1 MKRKQRL
8 LKSAFLSLFLVL
20 FAFISNAQDRNIT
33 GTVTDQAGE
42 GIPGVSIIVAGTSV
56 GTITTVD
63 GTYSLSVPADATQLM
78 LSFVGM
84 ATQLIEIG
92 DQTVIDASMAN
103 DAIGL
108 DEVVV
113 IGYGTA
119 RKQDLTG
126 AIVNVQAEE
135 FQKYQPGSVSEL
147 LRSAV
152 PGLQVGYSTS
162 AKNTP
167 DFEIRGEITIKSD
180 DDDEKSANK
189 PLIVLDG
196 VIFNGDLAEINVN
209 DVESV
214 DVLKDASAASIY
226 GSRASNGVIVFTTK
240 KGSIG
245 KPIVRVSAKVGF
257 VTGARRL
264 NTFKAGDE
272 VMGWLTNMN
281 EAKSSLMLGESDG
294 LMGEYSRFDKYEDV
308 PGNYQPRWLEVNG
321 IPGETN
327 SDLITGTW
335 LDGFGFE
342 VDEKEYYLEGTG
354 FDWQDFLF
362 KTGIRQDYDISI
374 SGRTD
379 KVTYYWSM
387 GYIDSESVQVG
398 ESHKT
403 ISSRL
408 NLDIAATDWLNLGL
422 NTNFSYFD
430 EGAESIDGT
439 GSYRTSSPYD
449 MPWKKGTEGI
459 VLGEM
464 NLDLR
469 DQLNDARAGSNQT
482 QEFLEP
488 AWTTRR
494 YDRYS
499 LFPTMYAKL
508 KLPLGITFTSNFT
521 QRINLRKR
529 FEYED
534 SSNPNWGHGGYA
546 RRRHNETYEWQS
558 DNIINWNKTF
568 GDHTLAVTGL
578 ANAERNQSWFT
589 DSESSN
595 FSPTEALGYHG
606 MAFGLI
612 PGSDSDDQA
621 TSRTA
626 LMGRINYNFGN
637 RYYLSASIRRDGYSR
652 FGVDNVYA
660 TFPSVSGAWTISNE
674 NFMGG
679 APEWITFLKL
689 RVSWGVNGNSS
700 GLNSY
705 QAYAR
710 LSDNKYLNWDNG
722 YFVAPYLYI
731 NRIANQS
738 LSWEKNQAWNFAIDY
753 GFWDGRVRGSVDVY
767 TSETTDLLLD
777 KTLPIVTGFEDI
789 TTNVGNLRNT
799 GVDLS
804 INTIN
809 VQTSDFV
816 WTSSL
821 NVHYNKNEIV
831 SLTGELIAD
840 TDVNGNPILDSN
852 GNPVMVEPD
861 DIDNGWFIGQSKDV
875 IWDYEI
881 DGVYQLGEE
890 AEAAVFNKYPGDFRI
905 IDQNGDGALNID
917 DKIYQGLDSNPWYIT
932 FRNEVEF
939 KGFDLGVILLA
950 KLGYKGGSDY
960 PFNEDQTYI
969 KNHNWYD
976 LPYWTPYNSENTAAR
991 INSLMLSDEEYYQNR
1006 SYLRIQNI
1014 SLGYNL
1020 QSSLLSKIKVN
1031 RARIAFNIDN
1041 AALFSNWIQGDPES
1055 MREMPRTYSLSLD
1068 FSF

>member
-1 MKRKQRL
+1 MKRQRQIL
-8 LKSAFLSLFLVL
+8 RSTILSIFLMLFVSALH
-20 FAFISNAQDRNIT
+20 AQDRNIT
-33 GTVTDQAGE
+33 GQVTDDAGE
-42 GIPGVSIIVAGTSV
+42 AVPGVSIVVSGTVS
-56 GTITTVD
+56 GTITGAD
-63 GTYSLSVPADATQLM
+63 GSYSLTVPAEATHLM
-78 LSFVGM
+78 FSFIGM
-84 ATQLIEIG
+84 TTQQIEIG
-92 DQTVIDASMAN
+92 DQTTINTTMTE

-135 FQKYQPGSVSEL
+135 FEKYKPSNVSEL

-162 AKNTP
+162 AKNVP
-167 DFEIRGEITIKSD
+167 DFEILGDITIKSND
-180 DDDEKSANK
+180 GDERSANR

-196 VIFNGDLAEINVN
+196 VIFNGDIAEINVN

-240 KGSIG
+240 KGTLG
-245 KPIVRVSAKVGF
+245 KPVIRVSAKTGL

-272 VMGWLTNMN
+272 VMGWLTDMN
-281 EAKSSLMLGESDG
+281 EAKSSLIGGEQDG

-342 VDEKEYYLEGTG
+342 LNEKENYMNGISY
-354 FDWQDFLF
+354 DWQDFLF
-362 KTGIRQDYDISI
+362 KTGIRQDYDVSI

-379 KVTYYWSM
+379 KVTYYWSL

-398 ESHKT
+398 ESFST
-403 ISSRL
+403 ITSRL
-408 NLDIAATDWLNLGL
+408 NLDVAATDWLNLGI
-422 NTNFSYFD
+422 NTNFAYQN
-430 EGAESIDGT
+430 EGQEPVSNGA
-439 GSYRTSSPYD
+439 YRTASPYD
-449 MPWKKGTEGI
+449 MPWVNGTEGI
-459 VLGEM
+459 VLGEL

-469 DQLNDARAGSNQT
+469 DELKDAGAGSNRGNP
-482 QEFLEP
+482 FLEP
-488 AWTTRR
+488 AWTTRH

-499 LFPTMYAKL
+499 VIPTMYAKL
-508 KLPLGITFTSNFT
+508 KLPFGITFTSNFT
-521 QRINLRKR
+521 QRINLQKR

-534 SSNPNWGHGGYA
+534 SSNPNWGHGGWA

-558 DNIINWNKTF
+558 DNILNWNKTF
-568 GDHTLAVTGL
+568 GEHTFAVTGL
-578 ANAERNQSWFT
+578 ANAERSQSWAT
-589 DSESSN
+589 TSSTSN

-612 PGSDSDDQA
+612 PGADSDDQA
-621 TSRTA
+621 ISRTA
-626 LMGRINYNFGN
+626 LMGRVNYNFGN

-660 TFPSVSGAWTISNE
+660 AFPSVSGAWNITNE
-674 NFMGG
+674 NFMAN
-679 APEWITFLKL
+679 APAAITFLKL

-731 NRIANQS
+731 NRMANQS
-738 LSWEKNQAWNFAIDY
+738 LSWEKNQAWNVALDY
-753 GFWDGRVRGSVDVY
+753 GLWDGRLRGSLDVY

-777 KTLPIVTGFEDI
+777 KKLPIVTGFDDI

-799 GVDLS
+799 GFDLA

-809 VQTSDFV
+809 MQTSDFI
-816 WTSSL
+816 WTTSL
-821 NVHYNKNEIV
+821 NVHYNKNEIL

-840 TDVNGNPILDSN
+840 TDSDGNPILDGN

-881 DGVYQLGEE
+881 DGVYQESDE
-890 AEAAVFNKYPGDFRI
+890 AEAALFNKYPGDFRI
-905 IDQNGDGALNID
+905 IDQNGDGVLNID
-917 DKIYQGLDSNPWYIT
+917 DKIYQGLNSNPWYIT
-932 FRNEVEF
+932 FRNEVEY

-969 KNHNWYD
+969 KNHNWFD
-976 LPYWTPYNSENTAAR
+976 LPFWTPSNPINTAAR
-991 INSLMLSDEEYYQNR
+991 INSLMLSNEAYYQNR

-1020 QSSLLSKIKVN
+1020 SASALSKM
-1031 RARIAFNIDN
+1031 RISRMRLALNVDN
-1041 AALFSNWIQGDPES
+1041 AAVFTKWIQGDPES
-1055 MREMPRTYSLSLD
+1055 QREMPRTYSLSID

>member
-1 MKRKQRL
+1 MKRKGQI
-8 LKSAFLSLFLVL
+8 LKSTLLSVFLILFVS
-20 FAFISNAQDRNIT
+20 IMHAQERNIT
-33 GTVTDQAGE
+33 GNVTDENGE
-42 GIPGVSIIVAGTSV
+42 AVPGVSIIVSGTAT
-56 GTITTVD
+56 GTISGAD
-63 GTYSLSVPADATQLM
+63 GSYSLTVPADATHLM
-78 LSFVGM
+78 FSFIGM
-84 ATQLIEIG
+84 TTQQIEIG
-92 DQTVIDASMAN
+92 DQTTIDATLAE

-135 FQKYQPGSVSEL
+135 FEKYKPGSVSDM

-162 AKNTP
+162 ARNVP
-167 DFEIRGEITIKSD
+167 DFEVRGDITIKSD
-180 DDDEKSANK
+180 DDDERSANR

-240 KGSIG
+240 KGTLG
-245 KPIVRVSAKVGF
+245 KPVIRVSAKTGF

-281 EAKSSLMLGESDG
+281 EAKSSLMEGELDG
-294 LMGEYSRFDKYEDV
+294 TLGEYSRFDKYEDV
-308 PGNYQPRWLEVNG
+308 PGNYQPRWLEING

-327 SDLITGTW
+327 PDLITGTW

-342 VDEKEYYLEGTG
+342 LNEKENYLNGTSY
-354 FDWQDFLF
+354 DWQDFLF
-362 KTGIRQDYDISI
+362 KTGVRQDYDVSI

-379 KVTYYWSM
+379 KVSYYWSM

-398 ESHKT
+398 ESFST
-403 ISSRL
+403 ITSRL
-408 NLDIAATDWLNLGL
+408 NIDVAATDWLNLGI
-422 NTNFSYFD
+422 NTNFAYQD
-430 EGAESIDGT
+430 EGQEPVSNGA
-439 GSYRTSSPYD
+439 YRTASPYD
-449 MPWKKGTEGI
+449 MPWVNGTEGI
-459 VLGEM
+459 VLGEL

-469 DQLNDARAGSNQT
+469 DQLKDAGAGSNRGNP
-482 QEFLEP
+482 FLEP

-494 YDRYS
+494 FDRYS

-508 KLPLGITFTSNFT
+508 KLPFGITFTSNFT

-534 SSNPNWGHGGYA
+534 SANPNWGHGGWA

-558 DNIINWNKTF
+558 DNILNWNKTF
-568 GDHTLAVTGL
+568 GEHKFAVTGL
-578 ANAERNQSWFT
+578 ANAERNQSWET
-589 DSESSN
+589 TSSTSN

-626 LMGRINYNFGN
+626 LMGRVNYDFGN

-660 TFPSVSGAWTISNE
+660 TFPSVSGAWNITNE
-674 NFMGG
+674 NFMAN
-679 APEWITFLKL
+679 APAAITFLKL

-722 YFVAPYLYI
+722 YFIAPYLYI
-731 NRIANQS
+731 NRMSNDE
-738 LSWEKNQAWNFAIDY
+738 LSWEKNQAWNLALDY
-753 GFWDGRVRGSVDVY
+753 GFWEGRLRGSVDVY

-777 KTLPIVTGFEDI
+777 KKLPPLTGFDDI

-809 VQTSDFV
+809 VQSSNFF
-816 WTSSL
+816 WSSSL
-821 NVHYNKNEIV
+821 NVHFNKNEIV
-831 SLTGELIAD
+831 SLTGELVPD
-840 TDVNGNPILDSN
+840 TDADGNPILDGD

-861 DIDNGWFIGQSKDV
+861 DIENGWFIGQSKDV

-881 DGVYQLGEE
+881 DGVYQKGDE

-905 IDQNGDGALNID
+905 IDQNGDGVLNIN

-969 KNHNWYD
+969 KNHNWFD
-976 LPYWTPYNSENTAAR
+976 LPYWTPFNPINTAAR

-1020 QSSLLSKIKVN
+1020 QPGLLSKIKVS

-1041 AALFSNWIQGDPES
+1041 AAVFTSWIQGDPES
-1055 MREMPRTYSLSLD
+1055 QREMPRTYSLSLD